1 MIMFVDV
8 AFPISSFKVFSYSVP
23 PALTK
28 SIAIGSRVNAPL
40 GKRSAKGIVVR
51 VRRRIN
57 FKGQIKDISGLV
69 DDTPILNEALW
80 ELISWVSDYYLVPIG
95 KAATAVLPSRFSTG
109 YSPRKV
115 KLVSLSDS
123 GDMSAVDK
131 RAPAQLKVL
140 EFLSERNSPI
150 LLSRLNGIVSNPHQ
164 VCQKLSDLG
173 LVHISKMKTLPVA
186 TGFLDEPI
194 HKEISFNKEQSKVIT
209 EISSSIDSNKFS
221 PFLLHGVTG
230 SGKTEIYIEAA
241 RRVIAKGKSVII
253 LLPEIAL
260 TPQIAGRF
268 KSAFGSSVTLWH
280 SKLGISERAWI
291 WKKIC
296 GGRFKVVIG
305 ARSAVFMPLKNIG
318 LIVMDE
324 EQESSFKQ
332 ESPDPRYHA
341 REVAL
346 MRGKID
352 KSVVLLSSATP
363 SIDSYFNQV
372 KGKLNKLQLSKR
384 FGGAKYPLVHVVDM
398 NQELEEA
405 GNPRF
410 IFSSLLQEKIQD
422 RLNKNEQVILLQNRR
437 GHSPVVRCLD
447 CGSMEMCPHCE
458 VTLTYHKKGNS
469 IQCHLCGFCKS
480 PPPSQC
486 KNCASDLMQLSGIGT
501 QRVEDLVKHTFP
513 DALIQRMDIDSAKS
527 AKTIS
532 STLAKFGNGEIDI
545 LLGTQMIAKGLDF
558 ENATLVG
565 IINADTGLYL
575 PDFRAGERVFQ
586 LIYQAS
592 GRAGRREKQGEVVI
606 QTYSKDNPVI
616 QSASKLDLKKYY
628 NVLLNERKSLN
639 YPPFSW
645 IAKVEFS
652 GKQKQNVESV
662 SLAVSTSLPKP
673 YSGLDILGPAYCY
686 RERIRDNWRMQLV
699 FKSNKEKDLSGEKLH
714 AFIKNGLKTDKLRK
728 TQKGVRITVDINPVS
743 LL

>member
-1 MIMFVDV
+1 M
-8 AFPISSFKVFSYSVP
+8 
-23 PALTK
+23 K
-28 SIAIGSRVNAPL
+28 SIAIGARVSAPL
-40 GKRSAKGIVVR
+40 GNRSANGIVVR
-51 VRRRIN
+51 IRKKIS
-57 FKGQIKDISGLV
+57 FKGQVKDISGLV
-69 DDTPILNEALW
+69 DDTPVLNEALW
-80 ELISWVSDYYLVPIG
+80 KLISWVSDYYLVPIG

-115 KLVSLSDS
+115 KLISLSE
-123 GDMSAVDK
+123 SADVSIVDK
-131 RAPAQLKVL
+131 RASAQVKVL
-140 EFLSERNSPI
+140 EYLSKQNTPRQISE
-150 LLSRLNGIVSNPHQ
+150 LSAVVSNPHQ
-164 VCQKLSDLG
+164 VCKRLSDLG
-173 LVHISKMKTLPVA
+173 LVKISEKDSMPVT

-194 HKEISFNKEQSKVIT
+194 HKEISFNAEQTNVIS
-209 EISSSIDSNKFS
+209 EISSSIESDKFS
-221 PFLLHGVTG
+221 PYLLHGVTG
-230 SGKTEIYIEAA
+230 SGKTEIYIEVA

-268 KSAFGSSVTLWH
+268 KAAFGSTVTLWH
-280 SKLGISERAWI
+280 SKLGLSERAWI
-291 WKKIC
+291 WKEIC
-296 GGRFKVVIG
+296 GGSYNVVIG
-305 ARSAVFMPLKNIG
+305 ARSAIFMPLKKIG

-363 SIDSYFNQV
+363 SIESYFNQAI
-372 KGKLNKLQLSKR
+372 GKLSKLHLPKR
-384 FGGAKYPLVHVVDM
+384 YGGAKYPLVHVVDM
-398 NQELEEA
+398 NEESEEA

-410 IFSSLLQEKIQD
+410 IFSSLLQDKIQD
-422 RLNKNEQVILLQNRR
+422 RLDRNEQVILLQNRR

-447 CGSMEMCPHCE
+447 CGSIEMCPHCE
-458 VTLTYHKKGNS
+458 VTLTFHKKGNS
-469 IQCHLCGFCKS
+469 IQCHLCGFSQS

-501 QRVEDLVKHTFP
+501 QRVEDLVKNTFP
-513 DALIQRMDIDSAKS
+513 NAVMKRMDIDSAKS
-527 AKTIS
+527 AKTIT
-532 STLAKFGNGEIDI
+532 STLAKFGTGEIDI

-575 PDFRAGERVFQ
+575 PDFRTGERVFQ

-592 GRAGRREKQGEVVI
+592 GRAGRRDKQGEVVI
-606 QTYSKDNPVI
+606 QTYNKDNPVI
-616 QSASKLDLKKYY
+616 QSAAKLDLKKYY
-628 NVLLNERKSLN
+628 NMLLNERKSLN

-652 GKQKQNVESV
+652 GKRKQNVEVVSNSV
-662 SLAVSTSLPKP
+662 SEALPKP
-673 YSGLDILGPAYCY
+673 YRGLDILGPAYCY
-686 RERIRDNWRMQLV
+686 RERIRDYWRMQIV
-699 FKSNKEKDLSGEKLH
+699 FKSNKDKDMSGEKLH
-714 AFIKNGLKTDKLRK
+714 TFIKDGLKTDELNT
-728 TQKGVRITVDINPVS
+728 TQKGVRITIDINPVS